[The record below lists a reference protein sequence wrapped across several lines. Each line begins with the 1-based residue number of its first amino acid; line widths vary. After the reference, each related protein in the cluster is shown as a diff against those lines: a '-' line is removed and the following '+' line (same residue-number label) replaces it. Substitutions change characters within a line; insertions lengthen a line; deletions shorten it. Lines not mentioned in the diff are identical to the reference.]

1 MTAGCR
7 VLSPLCFTHS
17 LSPSL
22 HLQSALH
29 REKHVEGNCKCAEL
43 WESVYAECTSVSE
56 RQGQGIRKRN
66 YKRGARFAPGI
77 IVIVCCMCVSMH
89 VTVCTLQ
96 CWTGKVAASAHPSLG
111 LCSIRGQHC
120 VSGSV
125 AWDRARRVGWRA
137 GAAGSRGP
145 SAPSATQAAWV
156 HSTRVSTV
164 LAKATA
170 RQHRAVTLLAVQQ
183 RKLPHSAIC
192 SSSYVWKIAVI
203 PPSISPSLCVS
214 YLLSRLPTFPQPTLT
229 MQHLM
234 L

>member
-111 LCSIRGQHC
+111 LCSIWGQHC

-125 AWDRARRVGWRA
+125 GSGPQSGMKGRRCWEPGTIR
-137 GAAGSRGP
+137 
-145 SAPSATQAAWV
+145 
-156 HSTRVSTV
+156 
-164 LAKATA
+164 
-170 RQHRAVTLLAVQQ
+170 
-183 RKLPHSAIC
+183 
-192 SSSYVWKIAVI
+192 
-203 PPSISPSLCVS
+203 SLCNS
-214 YLLSRLPTFPQPTLT
+214 GCLSSLNQGQYSFG
-229 MQHLM
+229 
-234 L
+234 